1 MGKLKADKLP
11 GVRENLDNLTEDQK
25 VGFICGLQI
34 LTNLAHITNQTL
46 CKFEES
52 SEELKYCL
60 MFKKRDSRLFV

>member
-11 GVRENLDNLTEDQK
+11 GVRENLDNLTEDQ
-25 VGFICGLQI
+25 VGFICWLQI

-52 SEELKYCL
+52 SEKLNMYCL
-60 MFKKRDSRLFV
+60 MFNKRDMQ